1 MPETVDILEQ
11 VLCEKSIII
20 SRSLNAMLKF
30 AFTLISIALNRGL
43 RVLVVDE
50 RGYLERY
57 APLEL
62 IERITVTS
70 DLENACIDAS
80 ALVVAYMPRS
90 LRGLTHCKAM
100 NVVVFT
106 RYFGVRRL
114 GDYVKYHLNRIPGTS
129 EYALTCYERSIS
141 ARIVLE
147 LGRIRVVGSPPG
159 IYGKAYDALKN
170 ALVTYGEMRVKD
182 AVLVVSKE
190 LGVDKNRARM
200 ILIAL
205 ARRGY
210 LKVVKGKVTLGVG

>member
-70 DLENACIDAS
+70 DL
-80 ALVVAYMPRS
+80 
-90 LRGLTHCKAM
+90 
-100 NVVVFT
+100 
-106 RYFGVRRL
+106 
-114 GDYVKYHLNRIPGTS
+114 
-129 EYALTCYERSIS
+129 
-141 ARIVLE
+141 
-147 LGRIRVVGSPPG
+147 
-159 IYGKAYDALKN
+159 
-170 ALVTYGEMRVKD
+170 
-182 AVLVVSKE
+182 
-190 LGVDKNRARM
+190 
-200 ILIAL
+200 
-205 ARRGY
+205 
-210 LKVVKGKVTLGVG
+210 